1 MNTEH
6 PSGDDKPHFP
16 VALVRWLRDG
26 YPDGIP
32 PKDHIP
38 LVAVLARRLTSDQIK
53 AVAVALAEEA
63 LTEETGRGEDPSI
76 ERDEIGEAIT
86 QVAHTEPSAED
97 IARVEAVLTSAG
109 WSLTDEVDPDE
120 QDPL

>member
-6 PSGDDKPHFP
+6 PSDADKPAFP

-32 PKDHIP
+32 PKDRIP

-53 AVAVALAEEA
+53 TVAVALAEEA
-63 LTEETGRGEDPSI
+63 GRGKDPSI
-76 ERDEIGEAIT
+76 ERDEIGEAIA
-86 QVAHTEPSAED
+86 QVAHTEPSPED

-109 WSLTDEVDPDE
+109 WSLTDFPTEN
-120 QDPL
+120 

>member
-1 MNTEH
+1 VNTEH

-53 AVAVALAEEA
+53 AVAVALAEEH
-63 LTEETGRGEDPSI
+63 GRGEDPTI
-76 ERDEIGEAIT
+76 ARDEVGEAIA
-86 QVAHTEPSAED
+86 QVAHTAPSAED

-109 WSLTDEVDPDE
+109 WSLTDFDSED
-120 QDPL
+120 